1 MPKRYPKYGL
11 YPLPCDYVVVWTTM
25 MENECFMI
33 IIYAFLFALGLKD
46 YCMNI
51 QDLSNLYNK
60 KVQYDHHAE
69 NYKHSIIEDESHYAS
84 NQ

>member
-11 YPLPCDYVVVWTTM
+11 YPLPRDYVVVWTTM

-46 YCMNI
+46 YSMNI

-69 NYKHSIIEDESHYAS
+69 DYNHGIIEDESPYAS
-84 NQ
+84 NE